1 MKKRNLIKIARYKTA
16 FLFIFSLIFATGT
29 FVLTSCDDKPDIQEP
44 IINKP
49 KTPTTEFISFNLKTT
64 NQLSAEKIETNHYK
78 FITQGGDPYILTN
91 GISKK
96 LNKDSVVMTFKY
108 KSSSEIND
116 LQIFFGPSISENRSI
131 KKGVISK
138 TSTWKVSS
146 INLKKIIEELKWGG
160 VGDFLRLDFGTKS
173 GVELEIKEMFFR
185 SMTEKEMNDLKKEED
200 LMRLDSEIAESLKSY
215 LSQNFSSKINNV
227 KVGVDNILISGQYKG
242 DGTFSLAEILPND
255 TLTKSSK
262 FINQTNLSTPTF
274 EISIPRIAKDKDKDI
289 HYDRLLSKWV
299 ILKKE
304 GNKDKIDSH
313 ARYADDIYSKQKM
326 EKGILKNRKGL
337 GGFHAN
343 RGFTQDLDLLG
354 IGSVTVN
361 IAITEFMYLQ
371 PRANTIAHPYG
382 NKTYYFSVDY
392 INNLDKTLR
401 LTSSKDIIVAAIIL
415 VQSSQN
421 SVDQEIGKILEHP
434 NYTSEGIFTMPNIT
448 TQEGINCYA
457 AALDFLSSR
466 YNRPDNSYGRI
477 DKWIMHNE
485 VDAGLTWT
493 NMGNKPMLVYL
504 DTYIKSMRLCHN
516 ITRQYDE
523 HSEVLGSFTHSWT
536 ESVESYSSK
545 EMLTNMQKFSSVE
558 GDFQWGVAYHP
569 YPQDLNEPKTW
580 NDSKA
585 TFSMNSP
592 LVTFKNLEVIDAWI
606 RKSDNKFKNSVKRTL
621 WLSENGT
628 NSRTYSDKDLKEQA
642 AGFAYAWKKMK
653 NLDGIDGFQWHNW
666 IDNRHE
672 FGLKIGLRKFPDDE
686 NDPGGE
692 KPVWYVYQAA
702 DTDNED
708 KVFEPYKVIVGVK
721 DWSEIMK
728 TVIY

>member
-1 MKKRNLIKIARYKTA
+1 MKKRNLIKIANYKTA
-16 FLFIFSLIFATGT
+16 FLFIFSLIFAAGT
-29 FVLTSCDDKPDIQEP
+29 FILTSCDDKPDIQEP
-44 IINKP
+44 IIIKPNKP
-49 KTPTTEFISFNLKTT
+49 ITEFISFNLKTT
-64 NQLSAEKIETNHYK
+64 NQLAATKTDTNHYK
-78 FITQGGDPYILTN
+78 FLTEGGDPYILTS
-91 GISKK
+91 GISKS
-96 LNKDSVVMTFKY
+96 LNKDSVVLTFEY

-116 LQIFFGPSISENRSI
+116 LQIFFAPPIAENRSI
-131 KKGVISK
+131 KSDGILK
-138 TSTWKVSS
+138 TDTWKVYS
-146 INLKKIIEELKWGG
+146 INLKSMIKDLSWGNSS
-160 VGDFLRLDFGTKS
+160 DFLRIDFGTKK
-173 GVELEIKEMFFR
+173 GVELEIRKMFFR
-185 SMTEKEMNDLKKEED
+185 SMNEDEANELEKEESQLRVDA
-200 LMRLDSEIAESLKSY
+200 EIEKSIKSY
-215 LSQNFSSKINNV
+215 LFQNFSSKINNV

-255 TLTKSSK
+255 TLTRSSK
-262 FINQTNLSTPTF
+262 FINQTKLSTPIF
-274 EISIPRIAKDKDKDI
+274 EITIPRFAKDKDI

-304 GNKDKIDSH
+304 GDKDKIDSH

-326 EKGILKNRKGL
+326 EKGILKKRKGL
-337 GGFHAN
+337 GAFHVN
-343 RGFTQDLDLLG
+343 RGFTKDLDLLG

-371 PRANTIAHPYG
+371 PKANAIAHQYG
-382 NKTYYFSVDY
+382 NKTYYFSMDY
-392 INNLDKTLR
+392 INNLDNTLR
-401 LTSSKDIIVAAIIL
+401 LTSSKDIVVAAIIL
-415 VQSSQN
+415 VHSSRN
-421 SVDQEIGKILEHP
+421 SIDKEIGKILEHP
-434 NYTSEGIFTMPNIT
+434 NYTPEGIFTMPNIT

-536 ESVESYSSK
+536 EPVELYSSK

-592 LVTFKNLEVIDAWI
+592 LVTFKNLEVIDTWI
-606 RKSDNKFKNSVKRTL
+606 KKSENKFKNSVKRTL

-628 NSRTYSDKDLKEQA
+628 NSKTYSDKDLKEQA
-642 AGFAYAWKKMK
+642 AGFAYTWKKIK

-672 FGLKIGLRKFPDDE
+672 FGLKIGLRKYPDDE
-686 NDPGGE
+686 NDPGGA

-702 DTDNED
+702 DTDDED

-721 DWSEIMK
+721 DWSEIMR
-728 TVIY
+728 TDIY